1 MIKILMIED
10 DLELAEILTEYLSQY
25 DMEITTID
33 DPYLGISTLNLS
45 KFDLLI
51 LDLTLP
57 GIDGLEVC
65 KEIRK
70 NHNIPIIISSARHD
84 ITDKVV
90 ALENGADDYLPKPY
104 NPQELCARIKS
115 HLRRQNVN
123 LQEISKENTK
133 KDIVL
138 KDFEH
143 VILFKG
149 KELDLTN
156 AEYDIL
162 AYLIK
167 KEGGA
172 ITREELVYSCDAINE
187 DSTNKSI
194 NVIIGRIRTK
204 LGDSHKEP
212 KYIHSVRGI
221 GYKLVQ

>member
-10 DLELAEILTEYLSQY
+10 DLELAEILTEYLAQH
-25 DMEITTID
+25 DMDVKTID

-57 GIDGLEVC
+57 GIDGLDVC

-84 ITDKVV
+84 ITDKVI

-123 LQEISKENTK
+123 LRENLK
-133 KDIVL
+133 DNKNKDIVV
-138 KDFEH
+138 KEFEH
-143 VILFKG
+143 TILFKG
-149 KELDLTN
+149 KELDLTS
-156 AEYDIL
+156 AEYDVL
-162 AYLIK
+162 AYLVK

-172 ITREELVYSCDAINE
+172 ISREELVYNCDAINE

-194 NVIIGRIRTK
+194 NVIIGRIRMK
-204 LGDSHKEP
+204 LGDNHKEP
-212 KYIHSVRGI
+212 KYIHSIRGV
-221 GYKLVQ
+221 GYKLIQ